1 MFRLNSHGLGLSL
14 LPSSCRSST
23 EINGLLRLSTVPKTY
38 EAAKDLPWPL
48 AQPGDIIKRDI
59 LEEFSMSQ
67 QALADRLKVSRK
79 TVNELVVGKRGI
91 TADMALRLSLL
102 TGQSPEYWMKLQMQF
117 DLSRAID
124 DFKDHELT
132 AL

>member
-1 MFRLNSHGLGLSL
+1 
-14 LPSSCRSST
+14 
-23 EINGLLRLSTVPKTY
+23 
-38 EAAKDLPWPL
+38 
-48 AQPGDIIKRDI
+48 
-59 LEEFSMSQ
+59 MSQ

-117 DLSRAID
+117 DLSKAID
-124 DFKDHELT
+124 DFKDHELA